1 MLELPSG
8 SVEQTDASP
17 LVAAQRELCE
27 ETGYTSDAFVETGR
41 VSPNSANHANLTYCF
56 LATAVERIGEPVAD
70 ETEHVETVCLP
81 LPEVIELARRGE
93 LLQAMHI
100 SSLFFALNT
109 LGRLQ
114 WT

>member
-1 MLELPSG
+1 M
-8 SVEQTDASP
+8 
-17 LVAAQRELCE
+17 
-27 ETGYTSDAFVETGR
+27 
-41 VSPNSANHANLTYCF
+41 
-56 LATAVERIGEPVAD
+56 
-70 ETEHVETVCLP
+70 P
-81 LPEVIELARRGE
+81 LPEVIDLARRGE